1 MARSSYSPSPICLVL
16 LLAGCGGGDGGGA
29 AGDDAGA
36 VARPDGGAVD
46 AARADGSTVA
56 DGGAVDAP
64 IAPPSDAGPES
75 CERTRPDLSM
85 PVDAPWQVGG
95 GPGYP
100 DILAPDGACTTV
112 VRTRA
117 ELEAALADAEPDDV
131 VYVDDDAAIDLSGAS
146 LCIPSGV
153 TVASGRGR
161 TGSAGALLYTTTTVR
176 EPLLRACGDDVRIT
190 GIRLHGADPTQCPPE
205 YPDRCT
211 GVDRT
216 GGVNCR
222 DCMPVS
228 YGISARMVH
237 GLEVDNCDLSG
248 FSAAAISVTASLRN
262 HVHHNYIHHNQRQG
276 LGYGVVLGRHLD
288 PTFVLIEHNRFDYNR
303 HSIAGSGEHTM
314 DYTARYNVVLP
325 HANGHVFDMHGQ
337 NENTDDGTPWAGG
350 DIRIHDNTVTPTDQ
364 YAVVIRGQPEHGAW
378 MWSNCLARSSAA
390 TAFAQRHHFGNFH
403 PDESPSGRA
412 VNLYSRSASD
422 CETLRFCFD
431 PGGAGPQ
438 TALAASSYAA
448 SAVALGD
455 FDGDGRDDVFRPDG
469 TAWWWLS
476 GGRGG
481 WERLNSSSIGLSSL
495 LLGDFDGDGRTD
507 VFRATGTEWRWSRSG
522 SSPWAVLRAA
532 TETIDALRFG
542 DFDGDGR
549 TDALR
554 ADGTA
559 WWVSD
564 GASSAWARVN
574 TSSVPIDRL
583 AVGDFDG
590 DGRDDVFDATG
601 SEWRWSRS
609 ASGPWMRL
617 NVSGATLGSLALADV
632 DGNGRTAVVRVAAD
646 RRQVSYAG
654 ASRWT
659 ELAHASEPLGELRFG
674 DLDGDGRDDVFRARC
689 F

>member
-1 MARSSYSPSPICLVL
+1 MLVLAL
-16 LLAGCGGGDGGGA
+16 LLAACGGDGDGDRA
-29 AGDDAGA
+29 AGDGSVPRRDGA
-36 VARPDGGAVD
+36 ARD
-46 AARADGSTVA
+46 AAGGVDGAATDSSIA
-56 DGGAVDAP
+56 PDAP
-64 IAPPSDAGPES
+64 SMPPGDAGPLS
-75 CERTRPDLSM
+75 CERTRPDLST
-85 PVDAPWQVGG
+85 PADAPWQVGG

-100 DILAPDGACTTV
+100 DILTPDGPCTTL
-112 VRTRA
+112 VRSRA
-117 ELEAALADAEPDDV
+117 ELEEALAAAEPGDV
-131 VYVDDDAAIDLSGAS
+131 VYVDDAATIDLTGAS
-146 LCIPSGV
+146 LCIPGGV
-153 TVASGRGR
+153 TLASGRGR
-161 TGSAGALLYTTTTVR
+161 AASAGAFLYTTTTVR
-176 EPLLRACGDDVRIT
+176 EPLLRACGDDVRVT
-190 GIRLHGADPTQCPPE
+190 GIRLHGADPSQCPPE
-205 YPDRCT
+205 YPGRCT

-237 GLEVDNCDLSG
+237 GLEIDNCDLSG

-314 DYTARYNVVLP
+314 DYTARHNVVLP

-350 DIRIHDNTVTPTDQ
+350 DIRIHDNTVTPTDH
-364 YAVVIRGQPEHGAW
+364 YAVVIRGEPEHGAW
-378 MWSNCLARSSAA
+378 MWSNCLARPSAT
-390 TAFAQRHHFGNFH
+390 TAFLQRHHFGNFH
-403 PDESPSGRA
+403 PDRSPTGAAANRYGQSPA
-412 VNLYSRSASD
+412 D
-422 CETLRFCFD
+422 CETLRFCFE
-431 PGGAGPQ
+431 PGAAGPQ
-438 TALAASSYAA
+438 TALAASSYAVD
-448 SAVALGD
+448 AVALGD
-455 FDGDGRDDVFRPDG
+455 FDGDGRDDVFRTDG
-469 TAWWWLS
+469 SAWWWLS

-481 WERLNSSSIGLSSL
+481 WERLNSSSIGLASL
-495 LLGDFDGDGRTD
+495 RFGDFDGDGRTD

-532 TETIDALRFG
+532 TESSDALRFG

-554 ADGTA
+554 ADGAA
-559 WWVSD
+559 WWVSA
-564 GASSAWARVN
+564 GASSAWSRVN

-609 ASGPWMRL
+609 ASSPWTRL
-617 NVSGATLGSLALADV
+617 NASSATLGSLAFADV
-632 DGNGRTAVVRVAAD
+632 DGDDRTDVLRSASD
-646 RRQVSYAG
+646 RRWASLGG
-654 ASRWT
+654 ASPWT
-659 ELAHASEPLGELRFG
+659 ELAHATEPLTDLRFG
-674 DLDGDGRDDVFRARC
+674 DLDGDGRADALRARC